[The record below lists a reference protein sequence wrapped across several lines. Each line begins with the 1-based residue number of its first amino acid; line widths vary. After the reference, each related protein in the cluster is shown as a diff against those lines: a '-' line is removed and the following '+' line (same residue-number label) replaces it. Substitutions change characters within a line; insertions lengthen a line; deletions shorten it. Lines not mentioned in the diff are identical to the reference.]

1 MYFRKYRLRKTWL
14 DKCLKRRVSE
24 DPQRENMENGSK
36 HFSNLNGSNFTI
48 SIKNLKVGALEKV
61 SFANTKNPK
70 AVC

>member
-1 MYFRKYRLRKTWL
+1 
-14 DKCLKRRVSE
+14 
-24 DPQRENMENGSK
+24 MENGSK